1 MYRNAEVGEQ
11 EIASMHIN
19 DHAYPSSR
27 SSLVIQPSQIT
38 IVHHRVGT
46 VEIEDV

>member
-19 DHAYPSSR
+19 DHLEVLCAF
-27 SSLVIQPSQIT
+27 LVHNGSEIQD
-38 IVHHRVGT
+38 
-46 VEIEDV
+46 EIDPVYQKK